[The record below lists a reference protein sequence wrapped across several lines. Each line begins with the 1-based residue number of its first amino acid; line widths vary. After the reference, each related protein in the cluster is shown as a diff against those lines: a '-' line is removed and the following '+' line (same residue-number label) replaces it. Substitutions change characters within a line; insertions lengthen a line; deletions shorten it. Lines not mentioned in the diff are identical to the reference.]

1 MSMLLETWPRRMAL
15 AVGAMILG
23 AVVMWMLTES
33 ASRALPDGWT
43 MGEVMKR
50 LVMLPALLAFAV
62 FLLLTAS
69 VPERAQAATPRGAAS
84 MEGAATTT
92 GKPFVA
98 QVVGLEWLNP
108 LQRRDYSTEWQI
120 LWTMGLVKPNHND
133 DMVRTNPKK
142 YSSLQPV
149 LAISDGR
156 DGAETFE
163 GYYKKYA
170 KQLMLLF
177 GDRYVMNKKY
187 FYTVAPEDKRHWREL
202 AGIHVE
208 FAIPAGRLDP
218 VHARDY
224 LRKEIIS
231 EFCIGN
237 SSFQD
242 LWSKDTPPDVHVT
255 PGGPNAGFISLNAA
269 LDYLQAN
276 PSKSVWVMN
285 WDAPSY
291 PPKDSEINENMVLL
305 FLAGADVKTERA
317 PLAWIGQAAT
327 GNVHDFETKAGTTRA
342 VEAWKATIAAA
353 AQNANVSVTDLNY
366 VIHDAGKGN
375 DVASSR
381 IGTLGRTLTETLPEF
396 DFQKQTFNT
405 PGLLGEMGAGT
416 ALTDVV
422 LAIGRANH
430 FGEHVLVAGTTDA
443 EHPVAVVVTPPKEVV
458 PVDPNADWFRAR
470 GENNAYLPWWGR
482 RYDEKYGQQGWSW

>member
-1 MSMLLETWPRRMAL
+1 M
-15 AVGAMILG
+15 VK
-23 AVVMWMLTES
+23 
-33 ASRALPDGWT
+33 
-43 MGEVMKR
+43 VMKR
-50 LVMLPALLAFAV
+50 LVMPLVVLAFAV
-62 FLLLTAS
+62 LLLLTAW
-69 VPERAQAATPRGAAS
+69 VPERAQAAPLRGDTLAVP
-84 MEGAATTT
+84 ATTAT

-108 LQRRDYSTEWQI
+108 LQRRDYPTEWQV
-120 LWTMGLVKPNHND
+120 LWTMGIVKPNHND

-156 DGAETFE
+156 DGVETFE
-163 GYYKKYA
+163 GYYKKYV
-170 KQLMLLF
+170 KQLLLLF
-177 GDRYVMNKKY
+177 GERYVMNKKY
-187 FYTVAPEDKRHWREL
+187 FYTVAQEDKRQWREL

-208 FAIPAGRLDP
+208 FAIPTGRLDP
-218 VHARDY
+218 AKARDY
-224 LRKEIIS
+224 LRSEIVS
-231 EFCIGN
+231 EFNIGN
-237 SSFQD
+237 VWSKD
-242 LWSKDTPPDVHVT
+242 LWSKDTPPDVHVM
-255 PGGPNAGFISLNAA
+255 PGGPNAGFTSLNAA
-269 LDYLQAN
+269 LNYLQAN

-317 PLAWIGQAAT
+317 PVAWIGRAAT
-327 GNVHDFETKAGTTRA
+327 GNVHDYEAKAGTTRA

-381 IGTLGRTLTETLPEF
+381 IGTLGRTLTEMLPEF

-430 FGEHVLVAGTTDA
+430 LGEHVLVAGTTDV
-443 EHPVAVVVTPPKEVV
+443 EHPIAVVVTPPQQIV
-458 PVDPNADWFRAR
+458 PIDPSADWFRAR
-470 GENNAYLPWWGR
+470 GGNDAYLPWWGR
-482 RYDEKYGQQGWSW
+482 RYDEKYSQQGLSW